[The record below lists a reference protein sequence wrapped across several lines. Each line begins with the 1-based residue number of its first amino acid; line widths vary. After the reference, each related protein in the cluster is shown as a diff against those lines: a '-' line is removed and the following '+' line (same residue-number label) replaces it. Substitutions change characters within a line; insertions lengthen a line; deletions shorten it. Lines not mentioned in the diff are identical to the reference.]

1 MTVHIH
7 EGRRQILHSVIK
19 ALYDMWATVA
29 SGNNCQLDGITEQE
43 FRSCAG
49 LNLLEFTDYLRN
61 KELFP
66 FIKTVEP
73 IRYSAYDLARHM
85 DTELL
90 MHTSQLNSRVLR
102 LADPTTTHVNCPV
115 GYKLGPVMQKIL
127 DNARWPVEPSIV
139 DHIRSNT
146 SESRLDSVYGDPY
159 IDVDGIPVQ
168 PREFV

>member
-49 LNLLEFTDYLRN
+49 LNLLEFTDYLRS
-61 KELFP
+61 KGLFP
-66 FIKTVEP
+66 FIKTVQP
-73 IRYSAYDLARHM
+73 IKYSAYDLARHV

-90 MHTSQLNSRVLR
+90 THTSQLNSEVLR
-102 LADPTTTHVNCPV
+102 LADTTTTHTNCPI

-127 DNARWPVEPSIV
+127 DNARWPVEPSIME
-139 DHIRSNT
+139 HIRSNT
-146 SESRLDSVYGDPY
+146 SEY
-159 IDVDGIPVQ
+159 
-168 PREFV
+168 